1 MSTHYPVIEV
11 NSTELCAVSIG
22 NGGVLSPGWEIT
34 GILTENVE
42 KPWLWFQD
50 TRIAFFNFRKSSRL
64 EKTETSGC
72 FLYRFIY
79 L

>member
-1 MSTHYPVIEV
+1 M
-11 NSTELCAVSIG
+11 
-22 NGGVLSPGWEIT
+22 LSPGWEIT

-64 EKTETSGC
+64 EKTEISGC